1 MCVLICVSL
10 YVCRYMCA
18 LLEIVRDCWMSDF
31 RILGFRELGF
41 RILGF
46 KESRLGFGELA

>member
-1 MCVLICVSL
+1 
-10 YVCRYMCA
+10 MCA

-31 RILGFRELGF
+31 RILGFREIGFSILEFRKLGFRILGFRELGF

-46 KESRLGFGELA
+46 KESRL